1 MRKIYMIFIIIITM
15 SLTSCLP
22 SARLYIL
29 NATDDHILVEVK
41 TIYQVSTDKFYDV
54 KVQYDGL
61 MSFKEDEETSF
72 GLSVALAPIVIKPS
86 EFACLVSRSAN
97 SDILHSMGFGQSIS
111 QDADGIEVIDMDK
124 IINALDTVF
133 IEMNVYKIVPNE
145 NGKELL
151 YTKKDI
157 LNEKNIYFT
166 VFNLK
171 KEIDID
177 KKYKKF
183 LKRGLGLFG
192 NSSYIVIREKTE
204 EEKNED

>member
-1 MRKIYMIFIIIITM
+1 MRKIYIICIAVITM

-41 TIYQVSTDKFYDV
+41 TIYQVSSDKFYDV
-54 KVQYDGL
+54 KVQYDGM

-86 EFACLVSRSAN
+86 GVARLVWRPAN
-97 SDILHSMGFGQSIS
+97 SDILLSMGFGLSS
-111 QDADGIEVIDMDK
+111 SRDEDGKKFIDMDK
-124 IINALDTVF
+124 IIKALDTVF

-145 NGKELL
+145 SGKELL

-157 LNEKNIYFT
+157 LNEKNICCYLFD
-166 VFNLK
+166 LK
-171 KEIDID
+171 KDIEID

-183 LKRGLGLFG
+183 LKRGELG

-204 EEKNED
+204 EEKNEN

>member
-1 MRKIYMIFIIIITM
+1 MRKIYIICIAVITM

-41 TIYQVSTDKFYDV
+41 TIYQVSSDKFYDV
-54 KVQYDGL
+54 KVQYDGM
-61 MSFKEDEETSF
+61 MSFKKDEETSSTF
-72 GLSVALAPIVIKPS
+72 DLSVALAPIVIKPS
-86 EFACLVSRSAN
+86 GFACLACKTGSL
-97 SDILHSMGFGQSIS
+97 DILPSMGFDISIS
-111 QDADGIEVIDMDK
+111 RDEDGKEFIDMDK
-124 IINALDTVF
+124 IIKALDTVF

-145 NGKELL
+145 DGKELL

-157 LNEKNIYFT
+157 LNEKNIFFT

-171 KEIDID
+171 KDIEID

-183 LKRGLGLFG
+183 LKRGGFG

-204 EEKNED
+204 EEKNEN

>member
-1 MRKIYMIFIIIITM
+1 MRKIYIICIAVITM

-41 TIYQVSTDKFYDV
+41 TIYQVSSDKFYDV
-54 KVQYDGL
+54 KVQYDGM
-61 MSFKEDEETSF
+61 MSLKEDEETSF

-86 EFACLVSRSAN
+86 GFARLVWRPAN
-97 SDILHSMGFGQSIS
+97 SDILLSMGFGLSIS
-111 QDADGIEVIDMDK
+111 RDEDGEKFIDMDK
-124 IINALDTVF
+124 IIKALDTVF

-145 NGKELL
+145 DGKELL

-157 LNEKNIYFT
+157 LNEKNIFFT

-171 KEIDID
+171 KDIEID

-183 LKRGLGLFG
+183 LKRGEFG

-204 EEKNED
+204 EEKNEN

>member
-1 MRKIYMIFIIIITM
+1 MRKIYIICIAVITL

-41 TIYQVSTDKFYDV
+41 TIYQVSSDKFYDV
-54 KVQYDGL
+54 KVQYDGM
-61 MSFKEDEETSF
+61 MSFKKDEETSSTF
-72 GLSVALAPIVIKPS
+72 SLSVALAPIVLKSS
-86 EFACLVSRSAN
+86 EFASLVSRADSV
-97 SDILHSMGFGQSIS
+97 DILLSMGFGLSIS
-111 QDADGIEVIDMDK
+111 RDEDGKEFIDMDK
-124 IINALDTVF
+124 IIKALDTVF

-145 NGKELL
+145 DGKELL

-157 LNEKNIYFT
+157 LNEKNIFFT

-171 KEIDID
+171 KDIEID

-183 LKRGLGLFG
+183 LKRGEFG

-204 EEKNED
+204 EGKNED

>member
-1 MRKIYMIFIIIITM
+1 MRKIYIICIAVITM

-41 TIYQVSTDKFYDV
+41 TIYQVSSDKFYDV
-54 KVQYDGL
+54 KVRYDGM
-61 MSFKEDEETSF
+61 MSLKEDEETSF
-72 GLSVALAPIVIKPS
+72 GLSVALAPIVLKPS
-86 EFACLVSRSAN
+86 GFARLVWRPAN
-97 SDILHSMGFGQSIS
+97 SDILLSMGFGLSS
-111 QDADGIEVIDMDK
+111 SRDEDGKKFIDMDK
-124 IINALDTVF
+124 IIKALDTVF

-145 NGKELL
+145 SGKELL

-177 KKYKKF
+177 QKYKKF
-183 LKRGLGLFG
+183 LKRGEFG
-192 NSSYIVIREKTE
+192 NSSYIVIREKPE
-204 EEKNED
+204 EGKNED

>member
-1 MRKIYMIFIIIITM
+1 MRKIYIICIAVITM

-29 NATDDHILVEVK
+29 NATDDQILVEVK
-41 TIYQVSTDKFYDV
+41 TIYQVSSDKFYDV
-54 KVQYDGL
+54 KVQYDGM

-86 EFACLVSRSAN
+86 GVACLVWRPAN
-97 SDILHSMGFGQSIS
+97 SDILLSMGFGLSIS
-111 QDADGIEVIDMDK
+111 RDEDGKKFIDMDK
-124 IINALDTVF
+124 IIKALDTVF

-145 NGKELL
+145 DGKELL

-157 LNEKNIYFT
+157 LNEKNIFFT

-171 KEIDID
+171 KDIEID
-177 KKYKKF
+177 KEYKKF
-183 LKRGLGLFG
+183 LKRGEFG

-204 EEKNED
+204 EEKNEN

>member
-1 MRKIYMIFIIIITM
+1 MRKIYIICIAVITM

-41 TIYQVSTDKFYDV
+41 TIYQVSSDKFYDV
-54 KVQYDGL
+54 KVQYDGM

-72 GLSVALAPIVIKPS
+72 GLFVALAPIVIKPS
-86 EFACLVSRSAN
+86 GVACLVWRPAN
-97 SDILHSMGFGQSIS
+97 SDILLSMGFGLSIS
-111 QDADGIEVIDMDK
+111 RDEDGKKFIDMDK
-124 IINALDTVF
+124 IIKALDTVF

-145 NGKELL
+145 SGKELL

-157 LNEKNIYFT
+157 LNEKNIFFT

-171 KEIDID
+171 KDIEID
-177 KKYKKF
+177 KEYKKF
-183 LKRGLGLFG
+183 LKRGEFG

-204 EEKNED
+204 EEKNEN

>member
-1 MRKIYMIFIIIITM
+1 M

-29 NATDDHILVEVK
+29 NATGGPILVEVK
-41 TIYQVSTDKFYDV
+41 TIYQVSTDKLYDV
-54 KVQYDGL
+54 KVRYDGR
-61 MSFKEDEETSF
+61 MAFKYKEESSF
-72 GLSVALAPIVIKPS
+72 GPSIALAPIVIKPS
-86 EFACLVSRSAN
+86 DVAVLVSRAAN
-97 SDILHSMGFGQSIS
+97 SDILYSMGFGQSFS
-111 QDADGIEVIDMDK
+111 QDSDGIKVIDMGK

-145 NGKELL
+145 DGKELL

-157 LNEKNIYFT
+157 LNEKNIFFT

-171 KEIDID
+171 KDIEID

-183 LKRGLGLFG
+183 LKRGKFG

>member
-1 MRKIYMIFIIIITM
+1 MRKIYIICIAVITM

-41 TIYQVSTDKFYDV
+41 TIYQVSSDKFYDV
-54 KVQYDGL
+54 KVQYDGM

-86 EFACLVSRSAN
+86 EFASLACEADSL
-97 SDILHSMGFGQSIS
+97 DILLSMGFGLSIS
-111 QDADGIEVIDMDK
+111 RDEDGKKFIDMDK
-124 IINALDTVF
+124 IIKALDTVF

-145 NGKELL
+145 SGKELL

-157 LNEKNIYFT
+157 LNEKNICCYLFD
-166 VFNLK
+166 LK
-171 KEIDID
+171 KDIEID

-183 LKRGLGLFG
+183 LKRGEFG

-204 EEKNED
+204 EEKNEN

>member
-1 MRKIYMIFIIIITM
+1 MRKIYIICIAVITM

-41 TIYQVSTDKFYDV
+41 TIYQVSSDKFYDV
-54 KVQYDGL
+54 KVRYDGR
-61 MSFKEDEETSF
+61 MSFKEDEETSL

-86 EFACLVSRSAN
+86 EFASLVSRAGSL
-97 SDILHSMGFGQSIS
+97 DILLSMGFGISIS
-111 QDADGIEVIDMDK
+111 RDEDGKEFIDMDK
-124 IINALDTVF
+124 IIKALDTVF

-145 NGKELL
+145 SGKELL

-177 KKYKKF
+177 QKYKKF
-183 LKRGLGLFG
+183 FKREFLS

-204 EEKNED
+204 EEKNEN

>member
-1 MRKIYMIFIIIITM
+1 MRKIYIICIAVITM

-29 NATDDHILVEVK
+29 NATGGPILVEVK
-41 TIYQVSTDKFYDV
+41 TIYQVSTDKLYDV
-54 KVQYDGL
+54 KVRYDGR
-61 MSFKEDEETSF
+61 MAFKYKEESSF
-72 GLSVALAPIVIKPS
+72 GPSIALAPIVIKPS
-86 EFACLVSRSAN
+86 DVAVLVSRAAN
-97 SDILHSMGFGQSIS
+97 SDILYSMGFGQSFS
-111 QDADGIEVIDMDK
+111 QDSDGIKVIDMGK

-145 NGKELL
+145 DGKELL

-157 LNEKNIYFT
+157 LNEKNIFFT

-171 KEIDID
+171 KDIEID

-183 LKRGLGLFG
+183 LKRGKFG

>member
-1 MRKIYMIFIIIITM
+1 MRKIYIICIAVITM

-22 SARLYIL
+22 SAWLYIL

-41 TIYQVSTDKFYDV
+41 TIYQVSSDKFYDV
-54 KVQYDGL
+54 KVTYDGL
-61 MSFKEDEETSF
+61 MAFKYKEESSFGVSIALAPMVIKPNNFDYLVGKPASFDILQVLGF
-72 GLSVALAPIVIKPS
+72 GLSISRDEDGK
-86 EFACLVSRSAN
+86 EF
-97 SDILHSMGFGQSIS
+97 
-111 QDADGIEVIDMDK
+111 IDMDK
-124 IINALDTVF
+124 IIKALDTVF

-145 NGKELL
+145 DGKELL

-177 KKYKKF
+177 QKYKKF
-183 LKRGLGLFG
+183 FKREFLS
-192 NSSYIVIREKTE
+192 NSSYIVIREKALE
-204 EEKNED
+204 NDDEN

>member
-1 MRKIYMIFIIIITM
+1 MRKIYIICIAVITM

-41 TIYQVSTDKFYDV
+41 TIYQVSSDKFYDV
-54 KVQYDGL
+54 KVRYDGR
-61 MSFKEDEETSF
+61 MSFKEDEETSL

-86 EFACLVSRSAN
+86 EFACLVSRAGSL
-97 SDILHSMGFGQSIS
+97 DILLSMGFGISIS
-111 QDADGIEVIDMDK
+111 RDEEGKEFIDMDK
-124 IINALDTVF
+124 IIKALDTVF

-145 NGKELL
+145 SGKELL

-177 KKYKKF
+177 QKYKKF
-183 LKRGLGLFG
+183 FKREFLS

-204 EEKNED
+204 EEKNEN

>member
-1 MRKIYMIFIIIITM
+1 MRKIYIICIAVITM

-41 TIYQVSTDKFYDV
+41 TIYQVSSDKFYDV
-54 KVQYDGL
+54 KVQYDGM

-86 EFACLVSRSAN
+86 GVACLVWRPAN
-97 SDILHSMGFGQSIS
+97 SDILLSMGFGLSIS
-111 QDADGIEVIDMDK
+111 RDEDGKKFIDMDK
-124 IINALDTVF
+124 IIKALDTVF

-145 NGKELL
+145 DGKELL

-157 LNEKNIYFT
+157 LNEKNIFFT

-171 KEIDID
+171 KDIEID
-177 KKYKKF
+177 KEYKKF
-183 LKRGLGLFG
+183 LKRGEFG

-204 EEKNED
+204 EEKNEN

>member
-1 MRKIYMIFIIIITM
+1 MRKICIICIAVITM

-29 NATDDHILVEVK
+29 NATGGPILVEVK
-41 TIYQVSTDKFYDV
+41 TIYQVSTDKLYDV
-54 KVQYDGL
+54 DVTYDGL
-61 MSFKEDEETSF
+61 MAFKYKEESSF
-72 GLSVALAPIVIKPS
+72 GPSVALAPIVIKPS
-86 EFACLVSRSAN
+86 GFACLFWRPAN
-97 SDILHSMGFGQSIS
+97 SDILYSMGFGMSIS
-111 QDADGIEVIDMDK
+111 RDEDGKEFIDMDK
-124 IINALDTVF
+124 IIKALDTVF

-145 NGKELL
+145 SGKELL

-177 KKYKKF
+177 QKYKKF
-183 LKRGLGLFG
+183 LKRGEFG

-204 EEKNED
+204 EGKNED

>member
-1 MRKIYMIFIIIITM
+1 MRKIYIICIAVITM

-41 TIYQVSTDKFYDV
+41 TIYQVSSDKFYDV
-54 KVQYDGL
+54 KVQYDGM

-72 GLSVALAPIVIKPS
+72 DLSVALAPIVLKPS
-86 EFACLVSRSAN
+86 GFARLVWRPAN
-97 SDILHSMGFGQSIS
+97 SDILLSMGFGLSS
-111 QDADGIEVIDMDK
+111 SRDEDGKKFIDMDK
-124 IINALDTVF
+124 IIKALDTVF

-145 NGKELL
+145 SGKELL
-151 YTKKDI
+151 YTKTDI
-157 LNEKNIYFT
+157 LNEKNICCYLFD
-166 VFNLK
+166 LK

-183 LKRGLGLFG
+183 LKKRFLSNDF
-192 NSSYIVIREKTE
+192 YIVIREKTE
-204 EEKNED
+204 EEKNEN

>member
-1 MRKIYMIFIIIITM
+1 MRKIYIICIAVITM
-15 SLTSCLP
+15 SLTSCLS

-41 TIYQVSTDKFYDV
+41 TIYQVSSDKFYDV
-54 KVQYDGL
+54 KVRYDGR
-61 MSFKEDEETSF
+61 MAFKKDEETSF

-86 EFACLVSRSAN
+86 GFARLVWRPAN
-97 SDILHSMGFGQSIS
+97 SDILHSMGFGLSS
-111 QDADGIEVIDMDK
+111 SRDEDGKKFIDMDK
-124 IINALDTVF
+124 IIKALDTVF

-145 NGKELL
+145 SGKKLL

-157 LNEKNIYFT
+157 LNEKNICCYLFD
-166 VFNLK
+166 LK
-171 KEIDID
+171 KDIEID

-183 LKRGLGLFG
+183 LKRGEFG

-204 EEKNED
+204 EEKNEN

>member
-1 MRKIYMIFIIIITM
+1 MRKICIICIAVITM

-29 NATDDHILVEVK
+29 NATGGPILVEVK
-41 TIYQVSTDKFYDV
+41 TIYQVSTDKLYDV
-54 KVQYDGL
+54 DVTYDGL
-61 MSFKEDEETSF
+61 MAFKYKEESSF
-72 GLSVALAPIVIKPS
+72 GPSVALAPIVIKPS
-86 EFACLVSRSAN
+86 GFACLFWRPAN
-97 SDILHSMGFGQSIS
+97 SDILYSMGFGMSIS
-111 QDADGIEVIDMDK
+111 RDEDGKEFIDMDK
-124 IINALDTVF
+124 IIKALDTVF

-145 NGKELL
+145 SGKELL

-177 KKYKKF
+177 QKYKKF
-183 LKRGLGLFG
+183 FKREFLS

>member
-1 MRKIYMIFIIIITM
+1 MRKIYIICIAVITM

-41 TIYQVSTDKFYDV
+41 TIYQVSSDKFYDV
-54 KVQYDGL
+54 KVRYDGR
-61 MSFKEDEETSF
+61 MSFKEDEETSL

-86 EFACLVSRSAN
+86 EFASLVSRAGSL
-97 SDILHSMGFGQSIS
+97 DILLSMGFGISIS
-111 QDADGIEVIDMDK
+111 RDEDGKEFIDMDK

-145 NGKELL
+145 SGKELL

-177 KKYKKF
+177 QKYKKF
-183 LKRGLGLFG
+183 FKREFLS
-192 NSSYIVIREKTE
+192 NSIYIVIREKTE
-204 EEKNED
+204 EEKNEN

>member
-1 MRKIYMIFIIIITM
+1 MRKIYIICIAVITM

-41 TIYQVSTDKFYDV
+41 TIYQVSSDKFYDV
-54 KVQYDGL
+54 KVQYDGM

-72 GLSVALAPIVIKPS
+72 GLSVALAPIVLKPS
-86 EFACLVSRSAN
+86 EFASLASRAAN
-97 SDILHSMGFGQSIS
+97 SDILHSMGFGLSS
-111 QDADGIEVIDMDK
+111 SRDEDGKKFIDMDK
-124 IINALDTVF
+124 IIKALDTVF

-145 NGKELL
+145 DGKELL

-157 LNEKNIYFT
+157 LNEKNIFFT

-171 KEIDID
+171 KDIEID
-177 KKYKKF
+177 KEYKKF
-183 LKRGLGLFG
+183 LKRGGFG

-204 EEKNED
+204 EEKNEN